1 MLNHPIA
8 GQVLT
13 IHLASWRYLAAL
25 TLPPIIFALW
35 GADSI
40 IAALLLLLAGVSH
53 YYCWRLWL
61 DERLFTLLYSS
72 EPQTDDFDMALQ
84 QLWGGKPEN
93 GRSLDSRWRGSTKL
107 LHRAMCSILLLW
119 LVMVSA
125 PLIDLIWTSGGNI

>member
-1 MLNHPIA
+1 MLNHPVA

-35 GADSI
+35 GADSM
-40 IAALLLLLAGVSH
+40 IAALLLLLAGVTH

-61 DERLFTLLYSS
+61 DERLFALLYTS
-72 EPQTDDFDMALQ
+72 EPQTADFDMALQ
-84 QLWGGKPEN
+84 QLWGRKPVN
-93 GRSLDSRWRGSTKL
+93 GRSLDSRWRGATKL
-107 LHRAMCSILLLW
+107 LHRAMFSTLLLW

-125 PLIDLIWTSGGNI
+125 PLIDLFWTGIGKI

>member
-1 MLNHPIA
+1 MLNHPVA

-35 GADSI
+35 GAESWV
-40 IAALLLLLAGVSH
+40 AALLLLLAGVTH

-61 DERLFTLLYSS
+61 DERLFALLYTC
-72 EPQTDDFDMALQ
+72 EPQTEHIDAALQ
-84 QLWGGKPEN
+84 QLWGEKLAA
-93 GRSLDSRWRGSTKL
+93 GRALDSRWRGATKL
-107 LHRAMCSILLLW
+107 LRRAIGSALLLW

-125 PLIDLIWTSGGNI
+125 PLIDLVLAR